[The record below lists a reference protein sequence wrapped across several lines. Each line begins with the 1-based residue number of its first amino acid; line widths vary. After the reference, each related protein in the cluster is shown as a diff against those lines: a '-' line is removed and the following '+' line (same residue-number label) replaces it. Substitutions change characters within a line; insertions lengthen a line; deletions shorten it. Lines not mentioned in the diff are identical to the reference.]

1 MTSKTTTI
9 TTTTASTTNTTTYV
23 VQVDP
28 CRRSFTS
35 GDDYANIPAVCEC
48 GRTLTAGWQC
58 NFCRKNCPYCHRALT
73 TDPEDYC
80 DRCFRLCKFHGLY
93 HCYNVKT
100 GYRRDHCP
108 SCQKY

>member
-1 MTSKTTTI
+1 MTSKTTT
-9 TTTTASTTNTTTYV
+9 TKTASTTNTTTYMI
-23 VQVDP
+23 QMDS

-35 GDDYANIPAVCEC
+35 GEDYANIPAVCEC

-58 NFCRKNCPYCHRALT
+58 NYCRKNCPYCHRALT
-73 TDPEDYC
+73 THPEDFC

-93 HCYNVKT
+93 HCYDVKT

-108 SCQKY
+108 SCQIH